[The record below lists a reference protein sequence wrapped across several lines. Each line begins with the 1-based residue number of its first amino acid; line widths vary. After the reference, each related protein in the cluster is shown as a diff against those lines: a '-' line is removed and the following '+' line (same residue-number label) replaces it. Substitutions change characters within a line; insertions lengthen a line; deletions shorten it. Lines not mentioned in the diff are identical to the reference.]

1 MSRQEENQKSARGR
15 TARERWQLVRLV
27 SRIGSQLRQKV
38 VSPDGTWQAGEEAPM
53 VSNNACTQILIFL
66 IDDSTQAAVRSL
78 RSVPS

>member
-1 MSRQEENQKSARGR
+1 LNELERKDPDLVADWRSAMSRQEENQKAARGR

-53 VSNNACTQILIFL
+53 VSNTRVLQN
-66 IDDSTQAAVRSL
+66 
-78 RSVPS
+78 